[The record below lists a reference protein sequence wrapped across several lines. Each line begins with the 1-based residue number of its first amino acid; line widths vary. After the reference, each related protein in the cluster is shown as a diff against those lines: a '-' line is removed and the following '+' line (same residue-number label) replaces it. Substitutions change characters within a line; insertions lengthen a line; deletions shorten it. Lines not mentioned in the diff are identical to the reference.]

1 MTQPICPPRLPGAY
15 ELTADRTMMLSADAL
30 YRAWTEEFDRWF
42 AKPGSVLMRPEIN
55 EPFYFATDFDGT
67 LHAHYGRF
75 LRLERA
81 RLIELT
87 WVTGEGGTEGA
98 ETVVTVDLAAAD
110 NNRTHVR
117 LTHAGFPK
125 EEQRNR
131 HRDAWPLVLEQIE
144 RRLTEV

>member
-1 MTQPICPPRLPGAY
+1 MANDEP
-15 ELTADRTMMLSADAL
+15 DAL

-42 AKPGSVLMRPEIN
+42 AKPGSVSMRPEIN

-67 LHAHYGRF
+67 LHAHCGRF
-75 LRLERA
+75 LRVERA

-87 WVTGEGGTEGA
+87 WVTAEGGTEGA
-98 ETVVTVDLAAAD
+98 ETVVTVDLAPAD

-117 LTHAGFPK
+117 LTHAGFPT

-131 HRDAWPLVLEQIE
+131 HRDVWPLVLEQIE
-144 RRLTEV
+144 RREDNVEAGPG